1 MGGDRELTE
10 CTKLTTS
17 AKRAER
23 PRTPEPVKRQGCPDT
38 AEHAESCRESG
49 LERAERTK
57 CAVDPER

>member
-10 CTKLTTS
+10 YTKLTTS

-38 AEHAESCRESG
+38 AEYAESCRESG
-49 LERAERTK
+49 SERTERT
-57 CAVDPER
+57 ADPEH